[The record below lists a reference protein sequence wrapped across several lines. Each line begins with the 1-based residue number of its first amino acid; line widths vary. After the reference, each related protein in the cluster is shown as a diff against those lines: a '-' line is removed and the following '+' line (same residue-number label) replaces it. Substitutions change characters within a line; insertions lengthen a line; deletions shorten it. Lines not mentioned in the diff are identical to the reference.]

1 MIFSD
6 LVLSSIRE
14 WSPVQ
19 SIRLNLEMQLQ
30 LPVEKH
36 KMCVSPGFSS
46 ALKGVVMTSLS
57 HRVRPALQG
66 SLSYWLLWN
75 SKLARTAAGRL
86 GKRWLQ
92 GNREKTRV
100 WLGFLSELFLNP
112 WMSLQVFFIATKHW
126 HSSCR
131 CQVVEA
137 DVPSGRLKV
146 TNEMLRSTKIAGSG

>member
-19 SIRLNLEMQLQ
+19 SISLNLLMQLQ

-36 KMCVSPGFSS
+36 KMCVFPGFSS
-46 ALKGVVMTSLS
+46 ALKGVVMTSLT

-92 GNREKTRV
+92 GNSEKPCV
-100 WLGFLSELFLNP
+100 WLVFLSELSKS
-112 WMSLQVFFIATKHW
+112 MSLQVFFIATKHW

-131 CQVVEA
+131 CQVLEA